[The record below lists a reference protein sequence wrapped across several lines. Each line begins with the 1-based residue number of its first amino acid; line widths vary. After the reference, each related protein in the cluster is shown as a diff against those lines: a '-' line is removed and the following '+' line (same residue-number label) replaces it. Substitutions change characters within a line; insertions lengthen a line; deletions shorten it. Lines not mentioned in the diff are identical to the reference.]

1 MFKLAA
7 ITLLAFVALAAAS
20 PVQVSDN
27 NVGDIVTVGV
37 SANVN
42 LSNHVEQNIISI
54 IVALLN
60 QQGIAVGLPG
70 AGGMEANNDVPKL
83 QITPE
88 MIASV
93 KKLLT
98 EKH

>member
-7 ITLLAFVALAAAS
+7 ITLLAFVALAASS
-20 PVQVSDN
+20 PVQISDN

-37 SANVN
+37 NANAN

-70 AGGMEANNDVPKL
+70 RDGAEANNDVPKL

-88 MIASV
+88 MIETV
-93 KKLLT
+93 KNLLT